1 MEREQDLQSEPVENE
16 QVANEQKV
24 SESVVGADHPGQL
37 NDTTPNKP
45 EPREDTSLQET
56 TPTARANDKGKELSL
71 IHI

>member
-37 NDTTPNKP
+37 NDTTPN
-45 EPREDTSLQET
+45 TVSYTHLT
-56 TPTARANDKGKELSL
+56 LPTIYSV
-71 IHI
+71 